1 MIDFYCKQKDLKEAV
16 AKVIKAVP
24 SKAQMPALECIKL
37 DVTFSGTV
45 DFTGFDLTTG
55 IKVVIEADVKECDS
69 ILVNG
74 KLLNSIV
81 KKLPKG
87 TIHIYSDEHLKL
99 SIETGDTRF
108 DLLALSAD
116 LYPAMESVHSA
127 VQTFMLPQA
136 TLSSMLAQTLY
147 AKSSSDAKPILK
159 GGHFEL
165 SDNVLNIV
173 ALDGFRCAIRREGV
187 PSEYD
192 LDLDF
197 TVNGEALEKIA
208 GLLCTDADAEAKIT
222 FRNKQV
228 SFELRKGADCTLI
241 TRLLL
246 GEFFQWRKIA
256 PAKVSTL
263 ARVNVSDLRET
274 LERAHVISADSL
286 PCAELNFTQNGLKVS
301 INSTKGCFEESL
313 SISSEGEPVRVGF
326 NINYLLDA
334 LRAVPDAEV
343 QLKLAGALSPMTITP
358 IEGDAYMHVLL
369 PVRLKN

>member
-24 SKAQMPALECIKL
+24 SKAQMQALECIKL
-37 DVTFSGTV
+37 DVNFSGTV

-55 IKVVIEADVKECDS
+55 IKVTIEADVKECDS
-69 ILVNG
+69 ILING

-87 TIHIYSDEHLKL
+87 TIHIYSDAYLKL
-99 SIETGDTRF
+99 SIEIGDTRF

-127 VQTFMLPQA
+127 VQTFTLPQA

-159 GGHFEL
+159 GGHFEI

-187 PSEYD
+187 PSEY
-192 LDLDF
+192 DLDF

-256 PAKVSTL
+256 PTKVSTL
-263 ARVNVSDLRET
+263 ARVNVLDLKET
-274 LERAHVISADSL
+274 LERAHIISTDSL
-286 PCAELNFTQNGLKVS
+286 TRAELNFTQNSLKVS
-301 INSTKGCFEESL
+301 INSTKGRFEESL